1 MSFGV
6 SFQLA
11 SSALIDGEGVSAADG
26 AEGDFAVVVDG
37 CGVSFVVTVAS
48 GLSIIPWRV

>member
-37 CGVSFVVTVAS
+37 CGVSFVVTVVL
-48 GLSIIPWRV
+48 GPVSINL